1 MRKRMT
7 LSAACLVGL
16 LLAAALPAA
25 AMSPPGQQLVRLRH
39 QVALLKAK
47 VRRLQ
52 AENRLLADVNAAGLR
67 RELALQR
74 HVAAVDPCPITIPN
88 GSKPPGATFGAEF
101 HGNGS
106 IWVGTWHSN
115 VVVWP
120 AERDG
125 SITTKFGWWRG
136 ATGKLRIEGRR
147 LDAPAPPLVGHV
159 PDGYG
164 DSGFQ
169 SSGITFPAAGC
180 WQVTGLVGEA
190 SLTFVTLVLA
200 A

>member
-1 MRKRMT
+1 MRKSIA
-7 LSAACLVGL
+7 LCAACV

-25 AMSPPGQQLVRLRH
+25 AMSPPGKQLRH
-39 QVALLKAK
+39 QVAVLKAK

-52 AENRLLADVNAAGLR
+52 DENRALAEVNAAGLR

-74 HVAAVDPCPITIPN
+74 HVAAVDPCPVTIPN
-88 GSKPPGATFGAEF
+88 GSRPPGSTLGAEY

-106 IWVGTWHSN
+106 IWVGTWPSN

-120 AERDG
+120 ADADG

-136 ATGKLRIEGRR
+136 VAGKLRIEGSR
-147 LDAPAPPLVGHV
+147 LDASAPPLVGHV

-169 SSGITFPAAGC
+169 SSGITFPTEGC
-180 WQVTGLVGEA
+180 WQVTGRVGEA
-190 SLTFVTLVLA
+190 SLTFVVLVLRA
-200 A
+200 

>member
-1 MRKRMT
+1 MSRV
-7 LSAACLVGL
+7 LVGVCLAAL
-16 LLAAALPAA
+16 LLPAALPAGA
-25 AMSPPGQQLVRLRH
+25 KSPPKGLRH
-39 QVALLKAK
+39 QVAVLKAQ

-52 AENRLLADVNAAGLR
+52 AENRTLRQANADASR
-67 RELALQR
+67 REIALQR

-88 GSKPPGATFGAEF
+88 GSRPPGSTFGAEF

-120 AERDG
+120 AGAVG
-125 SITTKFGWWRG
+125 SVTAKFGWWR
-136 ATGKLRIEGRR
+136 AVAGKLRIEGYR
-147 LDAPAPPLVGHV
+147 LDGPAPPLVAHV

-169 SSGITFPAAGC
+169 SSGITFPTEGC
-180 WQVTGLVGEA
+180 WQVTGRVGDA